1 MLPNNQMGL
10 LGYFVTI
17 ILAMGFKILPLPV
30 MLSNINPDWVLLALI
45 YWTLALPEKLGVFN
59 AWVVGLLVDVL
70 TGRLLGQHALAYAL
84 ISYAC
89 LKLHKRLRQYPVLQQ
104 SLFIF
109 CSLLVSQVLIFWI
122 ENIKEPTEFTMAFW
136 LPVFIGTLC
145 WPLVYS
151 ALRYIRHLG
160 HIG

>member
-1 MLPNNQMGL
+1 MLPNKPTGL
-10 LGYFVTI
+10 QGYFVTM
-17 ILAMGFKILPLPV
+17 ILAMSFKILPLPV
-30 MLSNINPDWVLLALI
+30 VLSNINPDWVLLALI
-45 YWTLALPEKLGVFN
+45 YWTMAVPEKVGVLN
-59 AWVVGLLVDVL
+59 AWIVGLFVDVL

-89 LKLHKRLRQYPVLQQ
+89 LKLHRRLRQYPVLQQ

-109 CSLLVSQVLIFWI
+109 CGLLVSQLLIFWI
-122 ENIKEPTEFTMAFW
+122 ETIKGPVEFTVAFW
-136 LPVFIGTLC
+136 LPVFMGTLC

-151 ALRYIRHLG
+151 ALRLIRQLG

>member
-1 MLPNNQMGL
+1 MLPNKQTGL

-17 ILAMGFKILPLPV
+17 ILAMSFKILPLPV
-30 MLSNINPDWVLLALI
+30 VLSNINPDWVLLALI
-45 YWTLALPEKLGVFN
+45 YWTLAIPEKIGVFN
-59 AWVVGLLVDVL
+59 AWIVGLFVDVL
-70 TGRLLGQHALAYAL
+70 TGRILGQHALAYAL

-89 LKLHKRLRQYPVLQQ
+89 LKLHRRLRQYPVLQQ

-109 CSLLVSQVLIFWI
+109 CGLLFSQMLIFWI
-122 ENIKEPTEFTMAFW
+122 ENIKGPTAFTVAFW
-136 LPVFIGTLC
+136 LPVFMGTLC

-151 ALRYIRHLG
+151 ALRFIRQLR